1 LYTIRVVY
9 KPFTKNR
16 YRLSKTN
23 TQEEG
28 NNNVHCN
35 DSGSSSASGGVCGDG
50 GYGGSISKISKKM
63 TTKTMMKRT
72 KKIQKTK
79 KRKIQKTTKKNWTR
93 RMNAIYVTL
102 YSIPSKNYSAKK

>member
-1 LYTIRVVY
+1 
-9 KPFTKNR
+9 
-16 YRLSKTN
+16 
-23 TQEEG
+23 
-28 NNNVHCN
+28 
-35 DSGSSSASGGVCGDG
+35 
-50 GYGGSISKISKKM
+50 M